1 MKSQIQTYSKTSNE
15 IELRAEQIPLIS
27 SPKGMQLLEC
37 KHIQDQVRA
46 HGEESVLYII
56 QTALKKLAIAMYGEI
71 RDSAKAQI
79 QVISEDI
86 VSKYPTDSIEDII
99 EAIKK
104 GRRNH
109 NNKYP
114 NTYNRFNMELF
125 SGWISTQLEEKEE
138 QREKKDKQREKT
150 KVIESKEP
158 IPDIDY
164 SRSIYKKKKREKP
177 KTEEDK
183 EIDLINY
190 YKNIT
195 ANLGFNFQCSD
206 EAKKRTLET
215 LLQGYSNN
223 LRLYDKEK
231 VNKIIN
237 NLKKGK

>member
-1 MKSQIQTYSKTSNE
+1 MKSQIQTYTKTSNE

-37 KHIQDQVRA
+37 KLIQDQVRE

-56 QTALKKLAIAMYGEI
+56 KTALKKLAISMYGEI
-71 RDSAKAQI
+71 RDSAKSQI
-79 QVISEDI
+79 QVISEDL

-114 NTYNRFNMELF
+114 NPYNRFNMELF
-125 SGWISTQLEEKEE
+125 NGWISTQLEEKAE
-138 QREKKDKQREKT
+138 QREKT

-164 SRSIYKKKKREKP
+164 STAIYKKKKREKP

>member
-1 MKSQIQTYSKTSNE
+1 MKSQIQTYTTTSNE
-15 IELRAEQIPLIS
+15 IAERASSVQLLA

-37 KHIQDQVRA
+37 KHIQDQVRE
-46 HGEESVLYII
+46 HGEKSVLYII
-56 QTALKKLAIAMYGEI
+56 QTSLKKLAIAMYGEI

-79 QVISEDI
+79 QVISEDLI
-86 VSKYPTDSIEDII
+86 SKYPTDSIEDII

-114 NTYNRFNMELF
+114 NPYNRFNMELF

-164 SRSIYKKKKREKP
+164 STSIYKKKKREKP

-183 EIDLINY
+183 ESDLINY
-190 YKNIT
+190 YKKIT
-195 ANLGFNFQCSD
+195 ANLGVNFQCSD